1 MPSPSTQRGLLS
13 LPFRTGLSQKQDE
26 RWLEQ
31 GAMFSAENVV
41 KKKTNTFEKRVGFTA
56 LGTTSFAIG
65 RSLGTLQGSLLAI
78 GKYKKILLLGTGK
91 AEAASKPEELGGA
104 LAATLVKEKQA
115 AVLAQTPERPLV
127 QLLRVGVPLIVK
139 GTFLCLRQRLISLS
153 SWWIQILLLV
163 FSI

>member
-65 RSLGTLQGSLLAI
+65 RSLATFQGSLLAI
-78 GKYKKILLLGTGK
+78 GKDQWTDAAWSYNEIGK
-91 AEAASKPEELGGA
+91 AFQQIDRIPE
-104 LAATLVKEKQA
+104 VY
-115 AVLAQTPERPLV
+115 V
-127 QLLRVGVPLIVK
+127 
-139 GTFLCLRQRLISLS
+139 
-153 SWWIQILLLV
+153 
-163 FSI
+163 